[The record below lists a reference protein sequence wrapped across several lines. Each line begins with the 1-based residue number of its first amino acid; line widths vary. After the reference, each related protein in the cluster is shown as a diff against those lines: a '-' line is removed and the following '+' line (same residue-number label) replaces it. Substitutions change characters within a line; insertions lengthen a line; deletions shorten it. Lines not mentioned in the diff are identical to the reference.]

1 MQTTVEREKPS
12 ELTISVDLG
21 FVSITVKGENKDELQ
36 RLLETGIELTRTNSD
51 RLVELAN
58 NSSLSNFVAPRNI
71 TVQPSHIPKDDEISQ
86 GPNGLK
92 EVVQVFENG
101 SIKFIAQKVFNLKA
115 YEAVAIVMYALDKP
129 LGPSELAT
137 IVTGAWKAVTKDS
150 ISVYFSRELKSKVTR
165 NSDGKYLLN
174 GAGKNW
180 VEVELREKCRE

>member
-71 TVQPSHIPKDDEISQ
+71 TVQPSHIP
-86 GPNGLK
+86 N
-92 EVVQVFENG
+92 VQVFENG